1 MKNVEEFS
9 QIISAI
15 EHASREELKELAII
29 RRALLNNAGKI
40 TEKSSKDTGGLTV
53 RRSLSQ
59 RTSYSENEKK
69 LPKND
74 AGNDK
79 KERRKST
86 NNTNEKINHKNENSG
101 DKKVRSSVKKSR
113 FNVSDNDNIVT
124 ISEFRRN
131 ERQKNE
137 KIKQQSGHK
146 NRITRINSGTNL
158 AGNRAPAARD
168 SAAKNSDPQAE
179 GQSNRDANGRFKS
192 RTESGD
198 ASAAQQEK
206 NARRAEHKQQQGFYR
221 SLTSMMKS
229 ATETNSDAMSSG
241 TDIAGTAAGG
251 PLWMMGKGMYDI
263 SAEVGKNVVSLKN
276 FMQGKTEGNAALKIE
291 PPVTHPPVTA
301 AAKQPPAVGK
311 PKSADG
317 YKSAQQAK
325 AVQVT
330 QEQTKILA
338 ANDDR
343 IISGLDDVRD
353 EIKKLAHASG
363 GKDGGLLDSLIPGR
377 RKRRSRG
384 RKRGALTAAA
394 GALDTAGD
402 LLPDGK
408 KKPHGEKTR
417 PEPKKKSLLTK
428 AMEALKGGKK
438 AATVAGAGAA
448 AATAATGATVL
459 ASTKAA
465 GEAAAKEGAK
475 AATDTA
481 GKVAAKEGI
490 AVSEKAAAAAAEQT
504 AEKGGLKVAGK
515 VAGKTA
521 LKAIPLVGT
530 AIGAGM
536 DAYEG
541 FHDTD
546 GQKKAFGL
554 KENQAVSG
562 RQKGEYTAANVLN
575 MGGLL
580 SGGAG
585 LLAKGA
591 SALGMDGAAKALTF
605 DTGDIAKGL
614 DSGLSKVGD
623 VFTSFSTSAVSAYD
637 KLTGTSAEQTKAI
650 TDGTEKTVTAINRLG
665 SQLQGG
671 TWGEDGVGAQGKSTA
686 DYADVAKNS
695 IGAGLNI
702 GGANAKTRS
711 FRNNNFGNL
720 NFVGQEG
727 ASLEAKNAK
736 GEARFAKFNTPEEG
750 FRALANQLTS
760 YSEGTSKA
768 AGYKKLNTVED
779 IIKLYAPQSE
789 NDTSNYVDSLS
800 KKLGVKSNQQL
811 DLKDPKVMTQMMRG
825 IATIEGGNPQ
835 VTNDFMMNAI
845 GHNENGKWVGGKF
858 SDESLKSVNEART
871 KQGLAPVAAD
881 SLYSAG
887 DKVKVTP
894 GAAAPAAATAVPATP
909 AAAPAVVVNAPA
921 APTGSQVAAAAAKS
935 DKDKPA
941 AGLTD
946 KIRQSASSA
955 WGGVKGLNQ
964 WADGKLQGA
973 AESLGVEG
981 LARNRPTSGLSL
993 PAGDSLP
1000 AGLQLAALSPG
1011 QIATRSRP
1019 VATSGVSFGRARV
1032 RPNSA
1037 TSGSVVNAAK
1047 EQVINR
1053 AMAADSAPA
1062 QPAAEAGFFD
1072 RMMGGAMDGVKAV
1085 GSAVMPALGDTFSQT
1100 LGGFSGNDMISG
1112 VLGQAGISDPGILR
1126 AVSPL
1131 TSKAGGFLDS
1141 GIESLAS
1148 AGQSFFTGGSA
1159 SPARSAPQQPLLS
1172 HPAQIPNVTDLGA
1185 SGMRPMMKGD
1195 SAGQDSDMLKELKAM
1210 RTQLEALLGVTKKKG
1225 EEAPDKVVNT
1235 AQPAPRQS
1243 SSLSISDPALNELLR
1258 D

>member
-1 MKNVEEFS
+1 M
-9 QIISAI
+9 
-15 EHASREELKELAII
+15 
-29 RRALLNNAGKI
+29 
-40 TEKSSKDTGGLTV
+40 
-53 RRSLSQ
+53 
-59 RTSYSENEKK
+59 
-69 LPKND
+69 
-74 AGNDK
+74 
-79 KERRKST
+79 
-86 NNTNEKINHKNENSG
+86 
-101 DKKVRSSVKKSR
+101 
-113 FNVSDNDNIVT
+113 
-124 ISEFRRN
+124 
-131 ERQKNE
+131 
-137 KIKQQSGHK
+137 
-146 NRITRINSGTNL
+146 
-158 AGNRAPAARD
+158 
-168 SAAKNSDPQAE
+168 
-179 GQSNRDANGRFKS
+179 
-192 RTESGD
+192 
-198 ASAAQQEK
+198 
-206 NARRAEHKQQQGFYR
+206 
-221 SLTSMMKS
+221 
-229 ATETNSDAMSSG
+229 
-241 TDIAGTAAGG
+241 
-251 PLWMMGKGMYDI
+251 
-263 SAEVGKNVVSLKN
+263 
-276 FMQGKTEGNAALKIE
+276 
-291 PPVTHPPVTA
+291 
-301 AAKQPPAVGK
+301 
-311 PKSADG
+311 
-317 YKSAQQAK
+317 
-325 AVQVT
+325 
-330 QEQTKILA
+330 
-338 ANDDR
+338 
-343 IISGLDDVRD
+343 
-353 EIKKLAHASG
+353 
-363 GKDGGLLDSLIPGR
+363 
-377 RKRRSRG
+377 
-384 RKRGALTAAA
+384 
-394 GALDTAGD
+394 
-402 LLPDGK
+402 
-408 KKPHGEKTR
+408 
-417 PEPKKKSLLTK
+417 
-428 AMEALKGGKK
+428 
-438 AATVAGAGAA
+438 
-448 AATAATGATVL
+448 
-459 ASTKAA
+459 
-465 GEAAAKEGAK
+465 
-475 AATDTA
+475 
-481 GKVAAKEGI
+481 
-490 AVSEKAAAAAAEQT
+490 
-504 AEKGGLKVAGK
+504 AGK

-695 IGAGLNI
+695 IGADLNI

-894 GAAAPAAATAVPATP
+894 GAAAPAAAPVQ
-909 AAAPAVVVNAPA
+909 AAPAVVVNAPA

-941 AGLTD
+941 TGLTD
-946 KIRQSASSA
+946 NIKQSASSA

-1000 AGLQLAALSPG
+1000 AGLQMAALSPG

-1019 VATSGVSFGRARV
+1019 VATSGASFGRARV

-1112 VLGQAGISDPGILR
+1112 VLGQAGITDPGILS

-1148 AGQSFFTGGSA
+1148 AGQSFFAGGSA

>member
-1 MKNVEEFS
+1 
-9 QIISAI
+9 
-15 EHASREELKELAII
+15 
-29 RRALLNNAGKI
+29 
-40 TEKSSKDTGGLTV
+40 
-53 RRSLSQ
+53 
-59 RTSYSENEKK
+59 
-69 LPKND
+69 
-74 AGNDK
+74 
-79 KERRKST
+79 
-86 NNTNEKINHKNENSG
+86 
-101 DKKVRSSVKKSR
+101 
-113 FNVSDNDNIVT
+113 
-124 ISEFRRN
+124 
-131 ERQKNE
+131 
-137 KIKQQSGHK
+137 
-146 NRITRINSGTNL
+146 
-158 AGNRAPAARD
+158 
-168 SAAKNSDPQAE
+168 
-179 GQSNRDANGRFKS
+179 
-192 RTESGD
+192 
-198 ASAAQQEK
+198 
-206 NARRAEHKQQQGFYR
+206 
-221 SLTSMMKS
+221 
-229 ATETNSDAMSSG
+229 MSSG

-353 EIKKLAHASG
+353 EIKKLAHAFG

-377 RKRRSRG
+377 RKRRSR
-384 RKRGALTAAA
+384 KRSPLTTAA

-402 LLPDGK
+402 LLTDGK
-408 KKPHGEKTR
+408 GKPHSKKSA
-417 PEPKKKSLLTK
+417 PEPKKKGLLTK
-428 AMEALKGGKK
+428 AMEVLKGSKK

-448 AATAATGATVL
+448 AATTGAAVL
-459 ASTKAA
+459 AGTKAA
-465 GEAAAKEGAK
+465 GEAAAKEGTK

-481 GKVAAKEGI
+481 GKVAAREGI
-490 AVSEKAAAAAAEQT
+490 AVSEKAAATAAEKNT
-504 AEKGGLKVAGK
+504 EKGGLKVAGK

-530 AIGAGM
+530 AISAGM

-541 FHDTD
+541 FHDTE

-605 DTGDIAKGL
+605 NTGDMAKGL

-695 IGAGLNI
+695 IGADLNI

-887 DKVKVTP
+887 DKVKVMPGTATP
-894 GAAAPAAATAVPATP
+894 AAPANAAIAPVQ
-909 AAAPAVVVNAPA
+909 AAPAVVVNAPA

-935 DKDKPA
+935 ESKDTSA
-941 AGLTD
+941 TGLTD
-946 KIRQSASSA
+946 RIKQGASSA

-1019 VATSGVSFGRARV
+1019 VATSGASFGRARV

-1037 TSGSVVNAAK
+1037 TSGSVVDAAK

-1053 AMAADSAPA
+1053 AMAVDSAPA

-1112 VLGQAGISDPGILR
+1112 VLGQAGITDPGILR

-1131 TSKAGGFLDS
+1131 TSKAGGLLDS

-1148 AGQSFFTGGSA
+1148 AGQSFFAGGSA

>member
-1 MKNVEEFS
+1 
-9 QIISAI
+9 
-15 EHASREELKELAII
+15 
-29 RRALLNNAGKI
+29 
-40 TEKSSKDTGGLTV
+40 
-53 RRSLSQ
+53 
-59 RTSYSENEKK
+59 
-69 LPKND
+69 
-74 AGNDK
+74 
-79 KERRKST
+79 
-86 NNTNEKINHKNENSG
+86 
-101 DKKVRSSVKKSR
+101 
-113 FNVSDNDNIVT
+113 
-124 ISEFRRN
+124 
-131 ERQKNE
+131 
-137 KIKQQSGHK
+137 
-146 NRITRINSGTNL
+146 
-158 AGNRAPAARD
+158 
-168 SAAKNSDPQAE
+168 
-179 GQSNRDANGRFKS
+179 
-192 RTESGD
+192 
-198 ASAAQQEK
+198 
-206 NARRAEHKQQQGFYR
+206 
-221 SLTSMMKS
+221 
-229 ATETNSDAMSSG
+229 MSSG

-353 EIKKLAHASG
+353 EIKKLAHASD

-408 KKPHGEKTR
+408 KKPHGEKPR

-465 GEAAAKEGAK
+465 GETAAKEGTK

-481 GKVAAKEGI
+481 GKVVAKEGI

-515 VAGKTA
+515 VAGETA

-695 IGAGLNI
+695 IGADLNI

-858 SDESLKSVNEART
+858 SDESLKSVNEARR

-894 GAAAPAAATAVPATP
+894 GAVAPAAAPVQ
-909 AAAPAVVVNAPA
+909 AAPAVVVNAPA
-921 APTGSQVAAAAAKS
+921 APTGSQVAAATAKS

-941 AGLTD
+941 TGLTD
-946 KIRQSASSA
+946 KIKQGASSA

-981 LARNRPTSGLSL
+981 LSRNRPTSGLSL

-1000 AGLQLAALSPG
+1000 AGLQMAALSPG

-1019 VATSGVSFGRARV
+1019 VATSGASFGRARV

-1053 AMAADSAPA
+1053 AMEADSAPA
-1062 QPAAEAGFFD
+1062 QSAAEAGFFD

-1112 VLGQAGISDPGILR
+1112 VLGQAGISDPGIFR

-1148 AGQSFFTGGSA
+1148 AGQSFFAGGSA
-1159 SPARSAPQQPLLS
+1159 SLARSAPQQPLLS

>member
-1 MKNVEEFS
+1 MNLQS
-9 QIISAI
+9 QARIIDAI
-15 EHASREELKELAII
+15 QDASEAELKQLTLI
-29 RRALLNNAGKI
+29 RKALTGD
-40 TEKSSKDTGGLTV
+40 SKPDKASNSNGSGLTV
-53 RRSLSQ
+53 RRSVTG
-59 RTSYSENEKK
+59 RNRASE
-69 LPKND
+69 D
-74 AGNDK
+74 ADK
-79 KERRKST
+79 RSGKST
-86 NNTNEKINHKNENSG
+86 NVIKKEHSRS
-101 DKKVRSSVKKSR
+101 DKKTQPKKEQVKVTEEAKKS
-113 FNVSDNDNIVT
+113 T
-124 ISEFRRN
+124 QEP
-131 ERQKNE
+131 QK
-137 KIKQQSGHK
+137 SH
-146 NRITRINSGTNL
+146 
-158 AGNRAPAARD
+158 AGN
-168 SAAKNSDPQAE
+168 KNKSQLKQESITIENPR
-179 GQSNRDANGRFKS
+179 RDASGRFKS

-198 ASAAQQEK
+198 ALAAQQEK
-206 NARRAEHKQQQGFYR
+206 NARRAEQQQQQGFYR

-394 GALDTAGD
+394 GALETAGD

-448 AATAATGATVL
+448 AATTGAAVL
-459 ASTKAA
+459 AGTKAA
-465 GEAAAKEGAK
+465 GEAAAKEGTK

-530 AIGAGM
+530 AISAGM

-541 FHDTD
+541 FHDTE

-605 DTGDIAKGL
+605 NTGDMAKGL

-695 IGAGLNI
+695 IGADLNI

-887 DKVKVTP
+887 DKVKVMPGTATP
-894 GAAAPAAATAVPATP
+894 AAPANAAVAPVQ
-909 AAAPAVVVNAPA
+909 AAPAVVVNAPA

-935 DKDKPA
+935 ESKDTSA
-941 AGLTD
+941 TGLTD
-946 KIRQSASSA
+946 KLKQGAASA
-955 WGGVKGLNQ
+955 WGGVKNLNQ

-1019 VATSGVSFGRARV
+1019 AATSGASFGRART

-1037 TSGSVVNAAK
+1037 TSARAVNAATG
-1047 EQVINR
+1047 QVINR
-1053 AMAADSAPA
+1053 AMEADSAPA
-1062 QPAAEAGFFD
+1062 QPAAARQPASDTGFFD

-1112 VLGQAGISDPGILR
+1112 VLGQAGITDPGILR

-1148 AGQSFFTGGSA
+1148 AGQSFFGGGSA
-1159 SPARSAPQQPLLS
+1159 TAPQAALQQPLLS

-1185 SGMRPMMKGD
+1185 SGVRPMMKGD
-1195 SAGQDSDMLKELKAM
+1195 SAGQDSDMLKELKGM

>member
-1 MKNVEEFS
+1 MNLES
-9 QIISAI
+9 QARIIDAI
-15 EHASREELKELAII
+15 QDASEAELKQLTLI
-29 RRALLNNAGKI
+29 RKAL
-40 TEKSSKDTGGLTV
+40 TGNLKPDKASNSNGSGLTV
-53 RRSLSQ
+53 RRSVTG
-59 RTSYSENEKK
+59 RTHASEK
-69 LPKND
+69 
-74 AGNDK
+74 ADK
-79 KERRKST
+79 RSEKST
-86 NNTNEKINHKNENSG
+86 NVIKKEHNRS
-101 DKKVRSSVKKSR
+101 DKKPQAQKEHSKVTEEAKKSTQEPR
-113 FNVSDNDNIVT
+113 KKHAGNQNKS
-124 ISEFRRN
+124 
-131 ERQKNE
+131 Q
-137 KIKQQSGHK
+137 IKQES
-146 NRITRINSGTNL
+146 ITTENPR
-158 AGNRAPAARD
+158 
-168 SAAKNSDPQAE
+168 
-179 GQSNRDANGRFKS
+179 RDASERFKS

-206 NARRAEHKQQQGFYR
+206 NARRAEQQQQQGFYR

-301 AAKQPPAVGK
+301 AAKQPPAVGQ

-317 YKSAQQAK
+317 YKSAQQVK

-394 GALDTAGD
+394 GALETAGD

-438 AATVAGAGAA
+438 AATVAGAA

-459 ASTKAA
+459 TSTKAA
-465 GEAAAKEGAK
+465 GEAAAKEGTK
-475 AATDTA
+475 VAANTA
-481 GKVAAKEGI
+481 GKIVAKEGI

-546 GQKKAFGL
+546 GQKKAFDL

-562 RQKGEYTAANVLN
+562 RQKGEYTAASVLN

-605 DTGDIAKGL
+605 NTGDMAKGL

-695 IGAGLNI
+695 IGADLNI

-887 DKVKVTP
+887 DKVKVTS
-894 GAAAPAAATAVPATP
+894 GAVAPATAPVQAS
-909 AAAPAVVVNAPA
+909 PAVVVNAPA

-941 AGLTD
+941 TGLTD
-946 KIRQSASSA
+946 KIKQGASSA

-1019 VATSGVSFGRARV
+1019 VATSGASFGRARVRV

-1112 VLGQAGISDPGILR
+1112 VLGQAGITDPGILR

-1148 AGQSFFTGGSA
+1148 AGQSFFAGGSA

-1195 SAGQDSDMLKELKAM
+1195 SAGQDSDMLKELKGM

>member
-1 MKNVEEFS
+1 MNLES
-9 QIISAI
+9 QARIIDAI
-15 EHASREELKELAII
+15 QDASEAELKQLTLI
-29 RRALLNNAGKI
+29 RKAL
-40 TEKSSKDTGGLTV
+40 TGNIKPDKASNSNGSGLTV
-53 RRSLSQ
+53 RRSVTG
-59 RTSYSENEKK
+59 RTRASEDADKRSEKSIDVIK
-69 LPKND
+69 KEHSRS
-74 AGNDK
+74 DK
-79 KERRKST
+79 KTQAKKEHLKVIEEAKKST
-86 NNTNEKINHKNENSG
+86 QEPQ
-101 DKKVRSSVKKSR
+101 KKHARNQNKS
-113 FNVSDNDNIVT
+113 
-124 ISEFRRN
+124 
-131 ERQKNE
+131 Q
-137 KIKQQSGHK
+137 IKQES
-146 NRITRINSGTNL
+146 ITTENPR
-158 AGNRAPAARD
+158 
-168 SAAKNSDPQAE
+168 
-179 GQSNRDANGRFKS
+179 RDASGRFKS

-206 NARRAEHKQQQGFYR
+206 NARRAEQQQQQGFYR

-408 KKPHGEKTR
+408 KKPHSANPR

-465 GEAAAKEGAK
+465 GEAAAKEGTK

-490 AVSEKAAAAAAEQT
+490 AVSEKAAAAEQT

-605 DTGDIAKGL
+605 DTGDMAKGL

-695 IGAGLNI
+695 IGADLNI

-894 GAAAPAAATAVPATP
+894 GAVAPATAPVQAS
-909 AAAPAVVVNAPA
+909 PAVVVNAPA

-941 AGLTD
+941 TGLTD
-946 KIRQSASSA
+946 KIKQGASSA

-1019 VATSGVSFGRARV
+1019 VATSGASFGRARV

-1072 RMMGGAMDGVKAV
+1072 RMMGGAMDGVKSV

-1112 VLGQAGISDPGILR
+1112 MLGQAGITDPGILR

-1148 AGQSFFTGGSA
+1148 AGQSFFADGSA